1 MYIVFFRYNSLFY
14 SLKDGIKITFI
25 CTGKPKIHGI
35 ALLQYLFYCGGLE
48 PTLNIFEVSLYFLS
62 CGLYSHLIIQMGNSA
77 YSLVSRQICSHTVF
91 MNTEDLTEEVW
102 VT

>member
-1 MYIVFFRYNSLFY
+1 MFIFFLDIVPLHNRLQHSV
-14 SLKDGIKITFI
+14 KITFI

>member
-1 MYIVFFRYNSLFY
+1 MFIFFLDIVPLHNRLQHSV
-14 SLKDGIKITFI
+14 KITFI

-91 MNTEDLTEEVW
+91 MNTEDLTEELW